1 MSTMTKKEARQ
12 RRKIRIRKKISGT
25 AERPRLVVF
34 RSNTHLYAQIVD
46 DTTGS
51 TLVAASTLTLS
62 KSGEAVHCN
71 KAGAEVVG
79 KEIARLAKE
88 KSIEK
93 VVFDRNG
100 YIYHGR
106 VKAVAE
112 GARAGGLE
120 F

>member
-1 MSTMTKKEARQ
+1 MSIKTKPEIRQ
-12 RRKIRIRKKISGT
+12 RKKIRIRKKVYGT

-34 RSNTHLYAQIVD
+34 RSNMHLYAQVVD
-46 DTTGS
+46 DTSAS
-51 TLVAASTLTLS
+51 TLVAASTLALA
-62 KSGEAVHCN
+62 KSGAKAGCN
-71 KAGAEVVG
+71 KEGATLVG

-88 KSIEK
+88 KNIAR

-106 VKAVAE
+106 VKAVAD
-112 GARAGGLE
+112 GAREGGLV

>member
-1 MSTMTKKEARQ
+1 MSVSKNQSRQ
-12 RRKIRIRKKISGT
+12 RRKIRIRKKVNGT

-34 RSNTHLYAQIVD
+34 RSNTHIYAQIVND
-46 DTTGS
+46 HDGS
-51 TLVAASTLTLS
+51 TLVSASTLALS
-62 KSGEAVHCN
+62 RKDPAMHGN
-71 KAGAEVVG
+71 INGANEVG

-88 KSIEK
+88 RKIDK

-106 VKAVAE
+106 IKALAD
-112 GARAGGLE
+112 GAREGGLE

>member
-1 MSTMTKKEARQ
+1 MIAKSKNEIRQ
-12 RRKIRIRKKISGT
+12 RKKIRIRKKIYGT

-34 RSNTHLYAQIVD
+34 RSNTHLYAQVVD
-46 DTTGS
+46 DVSAS
-51 TLVAASTLTLS
+51 TLVAASTLTLV
-62 KSGEAVHCN
+62 KSGAKAGCN
-71 KAGAEVVG
+71 KEGAALVG

-88 KSIEK
+88 KNIAQ

-106 VKAVAE
+106 VKAVAD
-112 GARAGGLE
+112 GAREGGLV

>member
-1 MSTMTKKEARQ
+1 MDCSKNEARQ
-12 RRKIRIRKKISGT
+12 RRKVRIQKKVRGT

-34 RSNTHLYAQIVD
+34 RSNLHMYAQIVD
-46 DTTGS
+46 DNARV
-51 TLVAASTLTLS
+51 TLASASTLGLA
-62 KSGEAVHCN
+62 KSESGLHCN
-71 KAGAEVVG
+71 KSGAERVG

-88 KSIEK
+88 KNITK

-106 VKAVAE
+106 VKAVAD
-112 GARAGGLE
+112 GAREAGLE